1 MMWWHNREKESR
13 EELPI
18 LSGTRMA
25 EVRDLYGWELG
36 LIVNENGS
44 EATMHMAISGEESWP
59 ANKIAE
65 WEATL
70 VGVDTLVATCMS
82 RAVGGV
88 ETDMVASATFQSNSK
103 KERRDSSE
111 FMTRLA
117 RTAHVIYEQADVA
130 GLASTPMTAAQV
142 SDWAQETLSPNREAV
157 WPVVAHEID
166 ESATEV
172 TVDGVT
178 HVVFELCV
186 DDSECILDA
195 VTAVEEVGAEG
206 SGAVRIASWFRPAL
220 DSGGHLLGRR
230 VLLVDISHPRGDLVE
245 QAALVWL
252 SWMQPRSRL
261 RARRLVHRQQVGMT
275 ASLGLGVLGWQHLE
289 VVT

>member
-1 MMWWHNREKESR
+1 MVWWHNREKKSR
-13 EELPI
+13 EKLPI

-36 LIVNENGS
+36 LIFNENGS
-44 EATMHMAISGEESWP
+44 EATMHLAITGAESWP
-59 ANKIAE
+59 ANQIAE

-70 VGVDTLVATCMS
+70 VGVDTLVATCVS
-82 RAVGGV
+82 RAVGAA
-88 ETDMVASATFQSNSK
+88 ETDMVASATFQTSSK

-117 RTAHVIYEQADVA
+117 RTAHVIYERADAA
-130 GLASTPMTAAQV
+130 GLESTPMTAAQV
-142 SDWAQETLSPNREAV
+142 SAWAQQALSPNREAE
-157 WPVVAHEID
+157 WPVIAHEID

-186 DDSECILDA
+186 DDTECILDA
-195 VTAVEEVGAEG
+195 VAAAEEVGIEG
-206 SGAVRIASWFRPAL
+206 SGTVRIASWFRPAL
-220 DSGGHLLGRR
+220 DPGGHSPGRR
-230 VLLVDISHPRGDLVE
+230 VLLVDISHPRDDLVE
-245 QAALVWL
+245 QAVLVWL
-252 SWMQPRSRL
+252 SWMQPRTRL